1 MTRRHLRSL
10 HRQRACLQAARA
22 AQDPAPATSSSN
34 APALEQEADVDPTA
48 YYENRL
54 ANVQQAKDSG
64 SNPYP
69 HKFHVDYSIPEF
81 VDKFGKEVKNG
92 EQMDLRVAVAGRVRT
107 KRPSGS
113 KLVFYDL
120 VGDGAKVQIM
130 ASLAI
135 SDLAEDADA
144 FVRLHN
150 SVKRGDIVGV
160 VGHPGASKN
169 GELSIF
175 PVSMQVR
182 PPRARRCSADAC
194 PASHWPAARTRAL
207 RRLLPPCTRPC
218 CSGRRPG
225 NRVFPRLWARPQIR
239 VAARVAAAC

>member
-1 MTRRHLRSL
+1 MLIVALGDDTRLPRDWEGPEGAARLPAWLQQKRAVL
-10 HRQRACLQAARA
+10 CQQRAWVQAARA
-22 AQDPAPATSSSN
+22 AQDPAPATSTSN
-34 APALEQEADVDPTA
+34 VPALEQEADVDPTA

-54 ANVQQAKDSG
+54 ANLQQTKDSG
-64 SNPYP
+64 CNPYP
-69 HKFHVDYSIPEF
+69 HKFHVDYSIPEY
-81 VDKFGKEVKNG
+81 VDKFGKEVKDG
-92 EQMDLRVAVAGRVRT
+92 EQMELTVAVAGRVRT

-130 ASLAI
+130 ASLGT
-135 SDLAEDADA
+135 SELAADTDA
-144 FVRLHN
+144 FVKLHN

-182 PPRARRCSADAC
+182 PRCCSADASA
-194 PASHWPAARTRAL
+194 ASHCVAASSCPP
-207 RRLLPPCTRPC
+207 RLLLQCPLPG
-218 CSGRRPG
+218 CSH
-225 NRVFPRLWARPQIR
+225 F
-239 VAARVAAAC
+239 